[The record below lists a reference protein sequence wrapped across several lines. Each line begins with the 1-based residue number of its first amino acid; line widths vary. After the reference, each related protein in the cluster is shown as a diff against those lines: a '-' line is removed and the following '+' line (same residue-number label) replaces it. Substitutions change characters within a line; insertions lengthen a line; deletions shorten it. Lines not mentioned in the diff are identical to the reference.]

1 MRIKT
6 RSKSITRHVLASP
19 ILLLLLL
26 LPLVGCQQAEAP
38 AGDAPTAA
46 LEADAKPAATPFDA
60 DPFNEQVNAIIADMT
75 LEEKVGQMTQA
86 DMSYIEDDSAIATYF
101 LGSVLSGGGSD
112 PTPENTMQDWRD
124 MVERFQA
131 QATSTRLGIPL
142 LYGVDAVHGHSN
154 VVGAVIFPHNIGLG
168 ATRDADLVE
177 RINRATALEVR
188 ATGINWNFSPCL
200 TVARDIRWG
209 RTYESFSEEPD
220 VVAELGEA
228 AVRGLQG
235 AGLSDPKGVLGCA
248 KHWVADGGTAFGTGA
263 PKDNVPDSVFAETG
277 RADPNLDRWPLDR
290 GDTQLSEEEL
300 RRIHIAPYLPSLDAG
315 VASIMPSFSSWNGEK
330 LSGHKYLMTDVLK
343 EELGFEGFLIS
354 DWAAIDDLP
363 GDYMSDV
370 VESIN
375 AGMDMVMVPD
385 RYKEFYGNLHEA
397 AKSGQISMERIDDA
411 VRRILRVKAAMGLLD
426 EGVTVTADRALEP
439 IVGNDEHRQLAREAV
454 AKSLVVLQD
463 NGALPLKKDAARIH
477 VVGKSADDL
486 GNQCGGWTIQWQG
499 ESGEITVGTTV
510 LEAIQGAV
518 SESTEVTFAAD
529 GSGAEG
535 ADVVVAVIGET
546 PYSEMMGDRTD
557 LSLDEADHAAVKAA
571 ADSGVPV
578 VTVVISGRPMILGDV
593 LEQSAAIVAAWL
605 PGTEGAGV
613 TDVLFGDVPAT
624 GRLAFSWPA
633 SMDQVGVH
641 QGDEGYAP
649 LFPFGYKHGD

>member
-1 MRIKT
+1 MRSS
-6 RSKSITRHVLASP
+6 RSLRFLTASPLVLALFA
-19 ILLLLLL
+19 LLS
-26 LPLVGCQQAEAP
+26 LVGCQQADPPSSEAP
-38 AGDAPTAA
+38 AAPAA
-46 LEADAKPAATPFDA
+46 EKPAAAPFDGDA
-60 DPFNEQVNAIIADMT
+60 FDAKVDAVLADMT

-86 DMSYIEDDSAIATYF
+86 DMSYIKDETDIATYF

-112 PTPENTMQDWRD
+112 PSPENTLEDWRA

-188 ATGINWNFSPCL
+188 ATGINWNFAPCL
-200 TVARDIRWG
+200 AVARDIRWG

-220 VVAELGEA
+220 VVTELGVA

-235 AGLSDPKGVLGCA
+235 AGLADPKGVLGCA
-248 KHWVADGGTAFGTGA
+248 KHWVADGGTTFGTGA

-277 RADPNLDRWPLDR
+277 RVDPNLDRWPLDR
-290 GDTQLSEEEL
+290 GDTQLSEEDL

-343 EELGFEGFLIS
+343 GELGFEGFLIS

-385 RYKEFYGNLHEA
+385 RYQEFYGNLVEA
-397 AKSGQISMERIDDA
+397 AKSGQVSMERIDDA

-426 EGVTVTADRALEP
+426 EGATVTADRALEP
-439 IVGNDEHRQLAREAV
+439 ILGNDEHRQLAREAV

-463 NGALPLKKDAARIH
+463 SGVLPLQKDVARIH
-477 VVGKSADDL
+477 LVGKSADDL

-499 ESGEITVGTTV
+499 QSGEITVGTTV
-510 LEAIQGAV
+510 LEAVQAAV

-535 ADVVVAVIGET
+535 ADLVIAVIGET
-546 PYSEMMGDRTD
+546 PYSEMMGDRAD
-557 LSLDEADHAAVKAA
+557 LNLDEADRAAVATAA
-571 ADSGVPV
+571 ASGAPV

-593 LEQSAAIVAAWL
+593 LEQSAAVVAAWL

-624 GRLAFSWPA
+624 GRLAFTWPA

-649 LFPFGYKHGD
+649 LFPFGYRHGG